1 MLAIRIKP
9 RKYSRRAGSSFA
21 PPRRRQIDGRAK
33 RGIASLGRLTNAPDG
48 AIRYGSAR
56 SGGLQSLIRRHGVL
70 SRQSLTFRMTAFIVI
85 VCMLLIGT
93 DIGRS
98 VAARRVQIDEMT
110 TATSNLA
117 RAMAQH
123 ANDTFKEADTTLIGM
138 VERVEED
145 GTSPQALARLHRSL
159 VSRVEQ
165 LPQLNGL
172 FIYDKTGAWL
182 VNSQPKLDSRFNNSD
197 REYFDYHRTRTDQN
211 SHIGPPFRS
220 RSTGKWVV
228 PISRRI
234 DAPDGSFA
242 GVALAT
248 IDIDFFSRFYDSL
261 DLGQSGAAALVLNS
275 GVMVVRRPFEDRFVG
290 KNVIDTTL
298 FRSHLEQGR
307 SGVFTTRSSQDH
319 IKRLNSLRELQDYPL
334 FVAAALSEDEILGP
348 WWRDTLWHASVTTFL
363 ALVLAMFGARLVRQV
378 TARTRIEQE
387 LARSLATTQTVL
399 DTAISPIITVDERG
413 AVRSFNSA
421 GEKVFGYKADEVIGQ
436 NIRML
441 VPPPHLDAYNEYI
454 MQFKG
459 ENGVAT
465 ADCELAGQRK
475 DGTSFPAH
483 VSTGAMRLDGV
494 LHFVSV
500 ITDISRQRKE
510 RTELAQARDQLL
522 LAADIAELGIWSW
535 DIATGKVHWNARMF
549 DLYQYPPE
557 LLDNGL
563 HFEHWRLRVHPEDH
577 DAIMSDLRA
586 VAAGETETLPPFRIV
601 LPDGTTRRIQA
612 GLRTQRNASGAA
624 VVMTGV
630 NYDITDQYELEF
642 HLRNAKEQ
650 ADAASAAKSSFL
662 ANMSHEIRTP
672 MNAVLGMLHLV
683 QLTTLNARQQDYVSK
698 AETAAKSLLNLLNDI
713 LDYSKIE
720 AGKLEIDSHPFEPE
734 KLMQEL
740 GIVLSGNQGTKDVE
754 VLFDLDASL
763 PAVLI
768 GDSFRLQQVLINLAG
783 NALKF
788 TSKGQIV
795 VSVHRC
801 EDANELAGD
810 AVRVRVAVSDSGIG
824 ISEEQLGRI
833 FEGFTQAEASTSR
846 RYGGSG
852 LGLVIS
858 KRLLAMMGSQLQVE
872 SRVGEGSRFWFD
884 ITLGVDTSGAL
895 MLDDVAIPEHGARIL
910 IADDNAIAG
919 EIMARTV
926 RSLGWQADVVTSG
939 AEAVKRIGDAALSD
953 APYAIALLDWRM
965 PGLDGL
971 NAARQIDAMKG
982 RATPPL
988 VLLVTAFGREV
999 LRESQDGGAAP
1010 FAAFLTKPVT
1020 PKQLAAAI
1028 RAALPRASKAM
1039 PTTMQPPANKA
1050 RLAGLALLVVEDN
1063 ELNRQ
1068 VAEGLLLAEG
1078 ASVTLADGGREGV
1091 DRIVTANAHFD
1102 AVLMDVQMPDLD
1114 GLEATR
1120 LIRADGRFAALP
1132 IIAMTANASGTD
1144 RDACL
1149 QAGMNDHVGKPIDVE
1164 RLVAVLRAHVD
1175 TQDVDAGTIIEP
1187 RDSIVARFGGNVD
1200 LIRNAIDR
1208 FSPQTDR
1215 QLARLDSALVA
1226 HDMQT
1231 AASMLHAIKGSAGTV
1246 GAAALAKLASTLE
1259 TDTHML
1265 ETTRAKLPRM
1275 RELLA
1280 SSVTR
1285 LVDEFGRP
1293 PSSVNSETS
1302 KSPLDDEDWR
1312 ARLAAIIE
1320 LLDAS
1325 NLQAIALSENLS
1337 PHAPGAYRED
1347 FEQFLARVRALDFA
1361 RASEI
1366 ARDMLEQV

>member
-1 MLAIRIKP
+1 LH
-9 RKYSRRAGSSFA
+9 SR
-21 PPRRRQIDGRAK
+21 
-33 RGIASLGRLTNAPDG
+33 
-48 AIRYGSAR
+48 
-56 SGGLQSLIRRHGVL
+56 H
-70 SRQSLTFRMTAFIVI
+70 SLTFRMTVFIGV
-85 VCMLLIGT
+85 VCVLLIGT
-93 DIGRS
+93 DLWRS
-98 VAARRVQIDEMT
+98 VAARRAQIDEMT

-123 ANDTFKEADTTLIGM
+123 ANDAFKEADTTLIGM

-145 GTSPQALARLHRSL
+145 GTSPADLARLHRSL
-159 VSRVEQ
+159 VSRVQQ

-172 FIYDKTGAWL
+172 FIFDKDGAWI
-182 VNSQPKLDSRFNNSD
+182 VNSQAKLDSRFNNSD
-197 REYFDYHRTRTDQN
+197 REYFEYHRTHTDQG
-211 SHIGPPFRS
+211 SHIGPPVKS
-220 RSTGKWVV
+220 RSTGKWIV
-228 PISRRI
+228 PVSRRI

-261 DLGQSGAAALVLNS
+261 DLGQSGAAVLVLNS
-275 GVMVVRRPFEDRFVG
+275 GTMIVRRPFEDRFVG
-290 KNVIDTTL
+290 KNVSDTAL
-298 FRSHLEQGR
+298 YRSHLDGR
-307 SGVFTTRSSQDH
+307 SGVFTTKSSQDH
-319 IKRLNSLRELQDYPL
+319 VTRLNSLRELQDYPL

-348 WWRDTLWHASVTTFL
+348 WWRDTLWHASVTTVL
-363 ALVLAMFGARLVRQV
+363 ALVIAMFGARLVRQV
-378 TARTRIEQE
+378 TARTHIEQA

-421 GEKVFGYKADEVIGQ
+421 GEKVFGYKASEVIGQ

-441 VPPPHLDAYNEYI
+441 VPPPHLDLYNEYI

-459 ENGVAT
+459 ESGVAT

-483 VSTGAMRLDGV
+483 VSTGAMRLDGA

-510 RTELAQARDQLL
+510 RSELAHARDQLL

-535 DIATGKVHWNARMF
+535 DLVTDKLHWNARMF
-549 DLYQYPPE
+549 EIYHYPPE
-557 LLDNGL
+557 MLDNGL
-563 HFEHWRLRVHPEDH
+563 HFEHWRLRIHPEDH
-577 DAIMSDLRA
+577 DAIMANLRA
-586 VAAGETETLPPFRIV
+586 AAAGEIETLQPFRIV
-601 LPDGTTRRIQA
+601 LPDGTTRRIQS
-612 GLRTQRNASGAA
+612 GLRTQRNANGTP

-630 NYDITDQYELEF
+630 NYDVTDQYELEF

-683 QLTTLNARQQDYVSK
+683 QLTALNARQQDYVSK
-698 AETAAKSLLNLLNDI
+698 AETAARSLLNLLNDI

-720 AGKLEIDSHPFEPE
+720 AGKLQLDSHPFEPE
-734 KLMQEL
+734 KLMEEL
-740 GIVLSGNQGTKDVE
+740 GIVLSGNQGAKDVE
-754 VLFDLDASL
+754 VLFDLDPSV
-763 PAVLI
+763 PTVLV

-788 TSKGQIV
+788 TSAGQIV
-795 VSVHRC
+795 VSVHRLDDSP
-801 EDANELAGD
+801 DASGD
-810 AVRVRVAVSDSGIG
+810 GVRLRITVSDSGIG
-824 ISEEQLGRI
+824 ISEAQLERI

-858 KRLLAMMGSQLQVE
+858 KRLVAMMGGQLEVE

-884 ITLGVDTSGAL
+884 ITLGVETASAL
-895 MLDDVAIPEHGARIL
+895 THDESANLEHGARIL

-926 RSLGWQADVVTSG
+926 RSLGWRADIVTSG
-939 AEAVKRIGDAALSD
+939 REAVERIGEAALND
-953 APYAIALLDWRM
+953 APYDIALLDWRM
-965 PGLDGL
+965 PELDGL
-971 NAARQIDAMKG
+971 NAARQIHAMKG
-982 RATPPL
+982 RAAPPL

-999 LRESQDGGAAP
+999 LKESQEGGDAP
-1010 FAAFLTKPVT
+1010 FAGFLTKPVT

-1028 RAALPRASKAM
+1028 RAALPRDTETTRPVTPLPTMKAR
-1039 PTTMQPPANKA
+1039 

-1063 ELNRQ
+1063 ALNRQ
-1068 VAEGLLLAEG
+1068 VAEGVLLAEG
-1078 ASVTLADGGREGV
+1078 ASVTLAQSGREGV
-1091 DRIVTANAHFD
+1091 DRVIAANACFD

-1132 IIAMTANASGTD
+1132 VIAMTANASGAD
-1144 RDACL
+1144 RDACIA
-1149 QAGMNDHVGKPIDVE
+1149 AGMNEHVGKPIDVE
-1164 RLVAVLRAHVD
+1164 RLVAVLRAH
-1175 TQDVDAGTIIEP
+1175 TERTLQAPDAHHANADIESIIEP

-1200 LIRNAIDR
+1200 LIRKAIDGLDA
-1208 FSPQTDR
+1208 QTGK
-1215 QLARLDSALVA
+1215 QLAMLASALAA
-1226 HDMQT
+1226 HDVRG
-1231 AASMLHAIKGSAGTV
+1231 AAAMLHAIKGSAATI
-1246 GAAALAKLASTLE
+1246 GAAALARLASTLE
-1259 TDTHML
+1259 KDAHLL
-1265 ETTRAKLPRM
+1265 EAARVALPRM
-1275 RELLA
+1275 QQLLA
-1280 SSVTR
+1280 SSVAQ

-1293 PSSVNSETS
+1293 RSPARNTS
-1302 KSPLDDEDWR
+1302 NVSPLQDYDWR
-1312 ARLAAIIE
+1312 ARLTAIVE

-1337 PHAPGAYRED
+1337 PYAPSAYREH
-1347 FEQFLARVRALDFA
+1347 FEQFLACVRALEFA

>member
-1 MLAIRIKP
+1 MH
-9 RKYSRRAGSSFA
+9 SR
-21 PPRRRQIDGRAK
+21 
-33 RGIASLGRLTNAPDG
+33 
-48 AIRYGSAR
+48 
-56 SGGLQSLIRRHGVL
+56 H
-70 SRQSLTFRMTAFIVI
+70 SLTFRMTLFIVV
-85 VCMLLIGT
+85 VCVLLVGT
-93 DIGRS
+93 DLWRS
-98 VAARRVQIDEMT
+98 VAARRVQLDEMT

-145 GTSPQALARLHRSL
+145 GTSPEALARLHRSL

-172 FIYDKTGAWL
+172 FIYDKNGAWI
-182 VNSQPKLDSRFNNSD
+182 VNSQAKLESRFNNSD
-197 REYFDYHRTRTDQN
+197 REYFEYHRTHTDQT
-211 SHIGPPFRS
+211 SHIGPPVRS
-220 RSTGKWVV
+220 RSTGKWIV
-228 PISRRI
+228 PVSRRI

-261 DLGQSGAAALVLNS
+261 DLGQSGAAVLVLNS
-275 GVMVVRRPFEDRFVG
+275 GVMVVRRPFEERFVG
-290 KNVIDTTL
+290 KNVNDTAL
-298 FRSHLEQGR
+298 YRSHIEQGR

-319 IKRLNSLRELQDYPL
+319 ITRLNSLRELQDYPL
-334 FVAAALSEDEILGP
+334 FVAAALAEDEILAP
-348 WWRDTLWHASVTTFL
+348 WWRDTLWHASVTTVL
-363 ALVLAMFGARLVRQV
+363 ALVIAMFGARLVRQV
-378 TARTRIEQE
+378 TARTRIEQA
-387 LARSLATTQTVL
+387 LARSLQTTQTVL

-413 AVRSFNSA
+413 AIRSFNLA
-421 GEKVFGYKADEVIGQ
+421 GEKVFGYKASEVIGQ

-459 ENGVAT
+459 DHGVAT

-483 VSTGAMRLDGV
+483 VSTGAMRLDGA

-510 RTELAQARDQLL
+510 RSELAHARDQLL

-535 DIATGKVHWNARMF
+535 DIATGKLHWNARMF
-549 DLYQYPPE
+549 ELYQYPPAM
-557 LLDNGL
+557 LDNGL
-563 HFEHWRLRVHPEDH
+563 HFEHWRLRLHPEDH
-577 DAIMSDLRA
+577 DTIMANLHAA
-586 VAAGETETLPPFRIV
+586 VAGRIDSLAPFRIV
-601 LPDGTTRRIQA
+601 LPDGTTRRIQS
-612 GLRTQRNASGAA
+612 GLRIQRNANGTP

-630 NYDITDQYELEF
+630 NYDVTDQYELEF

-683 QLTTLNARQQDYVSK
+683 QLTALNARQQDYVTK

-720 AGKLEIDSHPFEPE
+720 AGKLQLDSHPFEPE
-734 KLMQEL
+734 KLMEEL

-754 VLFDLDASL
+754 VLFDLDPTL
-763 PAVLI
+763 PAMLV

-788 TSKGQIV
+788 TSAGQIV
-795 VSVHRC
+795 VSVHRRD
-801 EDANELAGD
+801 DAHDDATGD
-810 AVRVRVAVSDSGIG
+810 AVRVRIAVSDSGIG
-824 ISEEQLGRI
+824 ISEEQLERI

-858 KRLLAMMGSQLQVE
+858 KRLVAMMGGQLEVE

-884 ITLGVDTSGAL
+884 ITLGVQTTGL
-895 MLDDVAIPEHGARIL
+895 LVRDDSAILERGARIL

-919 EIMARTV
+919 EIMSRTV
-926 RSLGWQADVVTSG
+926 RSLGWHADVVTSG
-939 AEAVKRIGDAALSD
+939 TEAVQRILDAALND
-953 APYAIALLDWRM
+953 APYDIALLDWRM

-971 NAARQIDAMKG
+971 NTAKRISTMTG

-999 LRESQDGGAAP
+999 LRESQEGGAAP
-1010 FAAFLTKPVT
+1010 FAGFLTKPVI

-1028 RAALPRASKAM
+1028 RAALPRGIETM
-1039 PTTMQPPANKA
+1039 PPDAPPATNTMR
-1050 RLAGLALLVVEDN
+1050 RLAGLSLLVVEDN
-1063 ELNRQ
+1063 ALNRQ

-1078 ASVTLADGGREGV
+1078 ASVTLAQSGREGV
-1091 DRIVTANAHFD
+1091 DRVVAANMHFD

-1132 IIAMTANASGTD
+1132 IIAMTANASGAD
-1144 RDACL
+1144 RDACI
-1149 QAGMNDHVGKPIDVE
+1149 QAGMNEHVGKPIDVE
-1164 RLVAVLRAHVD
+1164 RLVAVLRTHAGH
-1175 TQDVDAGTIIEP
+1175 TPITSDAQHAVADEHESIIEP
-1187 RDSIVARFGGNVD
+1187 RDSIVARFGGNVE
-1200 LIRNAIDR
+1200 LIRKSIDG
-1208 FSPQTDR
+1208 FGAQTAQ
-1215 QLARLDSALVA
+1215 QLALLASVLAA
-1226 HDMQT
+1226 HDTQD
-1231 AASMLHAIKGSAGTV
+1231 AASILHTIKGSAGTI
-1246 GAAALAKLASTLE
+1246 GAASLATLASTLE
-1259 TDTHML
+1259 TDAQL
-1265 ETTRAKLPRM
+1265 LDSARAELPRM
-1275 RELLA
+1275 QRLLA
-1280 SSVTR
+1280 LSVAQ
-1285 LVDEFGRP
+1285 LVDAFGLP
-1293 PSSVNSETS
+1293 QSPAEHATNASSLE
-1302 KSPLDDEDWR
+1302 DDEWR
-1312 ARLAAIIE
+1312 ARLAAIVE

-1325 NLQAIALSENLS
+1325 NLQAIGLSENLS
-1337 PHAPGAYRED
+1337 AHAPNVHRED

>member
-1 MLAIRIKP
+1 
-9 RKYSRRAGSSFA
+9 
-21 PPRRRQIDGRAK
+21 
-33 RGIASLGRLTNAPDG
+33 
-48 AIRYGSAR
+48 
-56 SGGLQSLIRRHGVL
+56 VL
-70 SRQSLTFRMTAFIVI
+70 SRHSLTFRMTVFIVI

-98 VAARRVQIDEMT
+98 AAARRVQLEEMT

-159 VSRVEQ
+159 VARVQQ

-182 VNSQPKLDSRFNNSD
+182 VNSQPQLDSRFNNSD
-197 REYFDYHRTRTDQN
+197 REYFEYHRTHTDQG
-211 SHIGPPFRS
+211 SHIGPPVRS
-220 RSTGKWVV
+220 RSTGKWIV

-234 DAPDGSFA
+234 DAPDSSFA

-290 KNVIDTTL
+290 KNVTDTAL
-298 FRSHLEQGR
+298 YRAHLELGR

-319 IKRLNSLRELQDYPL
+319 ITRLNSLRELQDYPL
-334 FVAAALSEDEILGP
+334 FVAAALSEDEILAP
-348 WWRDTLWHASVTTFL
+348 WWRDTLWHASVTTVL

-483 VSTGAMRLDGV
+483 VSTGAMRLDGA

-510 RTELAQARDQLL
+510 RTELAHARDQLL

-535 DIATGKVHWNARMF
+535 NLATGKLHWNARMF
-549 DLYQYPPE
+549 ELYQYPPE

-563 HFEHWRLRVHPEDH
+563 HFEHWRLRIHADDH
-577 DAIMSDLRA
+577 DAIMAGLRA
-586 VAAGETETLPPFRIV
+586 AAAGETETLPPFRIV
-601 LPDGTTRRIQA
+601 LPDGTTRRIQS
-612 GLRTQRNASGAA
+612 GLRTQRNASGTP

-630 NYDITDQYELEF
+630 NYDVTDQYELEF

-683 QLTTLNARQQDYVSK
+683 QLTALNARQQEYVSK

-720 AGKLEIDSHPFEPE
+720 AGKLQLDSHPFEPE

-740 GIVLSGNQGTKDVE
+740 GIVLAGNQGAKDVE
-754 VLFDLDASL
+754 VLFDLDPSL
-763 PAVLI
+763 PTVLV

-788 TSKGQIV
+788 TSTGQIV

-801 EDANELAGD
+801 EDPNETAGD
-810 AVRVRVAVSDSGIG
+810 AVRVRIAVSDSGIG
-824 ISEEQLGRI
+824 ISEEQLERI

-858 KRLLAMMGSQLQVE
+858 KRLVAMMGSQLEVE

-884 ITLGVDTSGAL
+884 ITLGVDTSGAATH
-895 MLDDVAIPEHGARIL
+895 DIVAIPEHGARIL
-910 IADDNAIAG
+910 IADDNAVAG
-919 EIMARTV
+919 EIMSRTV
-926 RSLGWQADVVTSG
+926 RALGWQADIVTSG
-939 AEAVKRIGDAALSD
+939 SEAVERVGNAALGD
-953 APYAIALLDWRM
+953 APYDIALLDWRM

-971 NAARQIDAMKG
+971 NTARQISTMKG

-999 LRESQDGGAAP
+999 LKESQDGGAAP
-1010 FAAFLTKPVT
+1010 FAGFLTKPVT
-1020 PKQLAAAI
+1020 PRQLAAAI
-1028 RAALPRASKAM
+1028 RAALPRNNEAI
-1039 PTTMQPPANKA
+1039 PRDTRPPAKKTR
-1050 RLAGLALLVVEDN
+1050 RLAGLSLLVVEDN
-1063 ELNRQ
+1063 ALNRQ

-1078 ASVTLADGGREGV
+1078 ASVTLTDGGREGV
-1091 DRIVTANAHFD
+1091 DRIVTANGRFD

-1120 LIRADGRFAALP
+1120 LIRVDGRFATLP
-1132 IIAMTANASGTD
+1132 IIAMTANASGAD

-1164 RLVAVLRAHVD
+1164 RLVAVLRAHTGRAHMEAD
-1175 TQDVDAGTIIEP
+1175 THEASAESIIEP
-1187 RDSIVARFGGNVD
+1187 RDSIIARFGGNID
-1200 LIRNAIDR
+1200 LIRNALGR
-1208 FSPQTDR
+1208 FSAQTDK
-1215 QLARLDSALVA
+1215 QLAQLAKALAA
-1226 HDMQT
+1226 HDAQS
-1231 AASMLHAIKGSAGTV
+1231 AASMLHAIKGSAGTI
-1246 GAAALAKLASTLE
+1246 GAAALAKLAGTLE
-1259 TDTHML
+1259 TDAHL
-1265 ETTRAKLPRM
+1265 LDAARVKLPHM
-1275 RELLA
+1275 QALLA
-1280 SSVTR
+1280 SSVTQ
-1285 LVDEFGRP
+1285 LVDEFGQ
-1293 PSSVNSETS
+1293 PSSSVKPETNT
-1302 KSPLDDEDWR
+1302 SPIDDENWR
-1312 ARLAAIIE
+1312 ARLTTIIE

-1325 NLQAIALSENLS
+1325 NLQAIALSEKLS
-1337 PHAPGAYRED
+1337 PHAPGVYRAD

>member
-1 MLAIRIKP
+1 M
-9 RKYSRRAGSSFA
+9 
-21 PPRRRQIDGRAK
+21 
-33 RGIASLGRLTNAPDG
+33 
-48 AIRYGSAR
+48 
-56 SGGLQSLIRRHGVL
+56 LIRH
-70 SRQSLTFRMTAFIVI
+70 SLTSRMTVFIVV
-85 VCMLLIGT
+85 VCVLLIGT
-93 DIGRS
+93 DVWRS
-98 VAARRVQIDEMT
+98 IAARRVQMDEMT

-145 GTSPQALARLHRSL
+145 GTSPAALARIHRSL
-159 VSRVEQ
+159 VSRVQQ

-172 FIYDKTGAWL
+172 FIYDKDGAWL
-182 VNSQPKLDSRFNNSD
+182 VNSQPRLDSRFNNSD
-197 REYFDYHRTRTDQN
+197 REYFEYHRTHTDQN
-211 SHIGPPFRS
+211 SHIGPPVKS

-228 PISRRI
+228 PVSRRI

-261 DLGQSGAAALVLNS
+261 DLGQSGAAVLVLNS

-298 FRSHLEQGR
+298 YRAHLEHDG

-319 IKRLNSLRELQDYPL
+319 VTRLNSLRELQDYPL
-334 FVAAALSEDEILGP
+334 FVAAALSRDEILAP
-348 WWRDTLWHASVTTFL
+348 WWRDTVWHACVSIVL
-363 ALVLAMFGARLVRQV
+363 AVVLAMFGSTLVRQV
-378 TARTRIEQE
+378 NARIRIRQE
-387 LARSLATTQTVL
+387 LVRSLATTQTVL

-413 AVRSFNSA
+413 AIRSFNSA
-421 GEKVFGYKADEVIGQ
+421 GERVFGYKAREVIGQ

-441 VPPPHLDAYNEYI
+441 VPPHHLDAYNEYI

-459 ENGVAT
+459 PTGVAT

-510 RTELAQARDQLL
+510 RSELADARDQLL

-535 DIATGKVHWNARMF
+535 DIATGKLHWNARMF
-549 DLYQYPPE
+549 DIYQYPPE

-577 DAIMSDLRA
+577 DSIMADVRA
-586 VAAGETETLPPFRIV
+586 AAAGETETLPPFRIV
-601 LPDGTTRRIQA
+601 LPDGTTRRIQS
-612 GLRTQRNASGAA
+612 GLRTQRNANGVP

-630 NYDITDQYELEF
+630 NYDVTDQYQLEF

-683 QLTTLNARQQDYVSK
+683 QLTTLDNRQQDYVSK
-698 AETAAKSLLNLLNDI
+698 AETAARSLLNLLNDI

-720 AGKLEIDSHPFEPE
+720 AGKLELDSHPFEPE
-734 KLMQEL
+734 KLMEEL
-740 GIVLSGNQGTKDVE
+740 GIVLSGNQGAKDVE
-754 VLFDLDASL
+754 VLFDLDPTL
-763 PAVLI
+763 PAVLV
-768 GDSFRLQQVLINLAG
+768 GDGFRLQQVLINLAG

-788 TSKGQIV
+788 TAAGQIV
-795 VSVHRC
+795 VSVHRL
-801 EDANELAGD
+801 ESVRDETGTSM
-810 AVRVRVAVSDSGIG
+810 RVRIAVSDSGIG
-824 ISEEQLGRI
+824 ISEEQLERI

-858 KRLLAMMGSQLQVE
+858 KRLVAMMGGQLEVE
-872 SRVGEGSRFWFD
+872 SLVGEGSRFWFD
-884 ITLGVDTSGAL
+884 ITLGIEAAGARVH
-895 MLDDVAIPEHGARIL
+895 DEHATLHQDARIL
-910 IADDNAIAG
+910 IADDNPIAG
-919 EIMARTV
+919 EILSRTV
-926 RSLGWQADVVTSG
+926 RSLGWQADLVTSG
-939 AEAVKRIGDAALSD
+939 IDAVERINEAARRG
-953 APYAIALLDWRM
+953 APYDIALLDWRM

-971 NAARQIDAMKG
+971 NTAKQIRAMNVKI
-982 RATPPL
+982 APPL

-999 LRESQDGGAAP
+999 LREAQDDGAAP
-1010 FAAFLTKPVT
+1010 FAGFLTKPVT
-1020 PKQLAAAI
+1020 PKQLVAAI
-1028 RAALPRASKAM
+1028 RAALPGDIEATPLQSS
-1039 PTTMQPPANKA
+1039 PPAAKA
-1050 RLAGLALLVVEDN
+1050 QRLIGLALLVVEDN
-1063 ELNRQ
+1063 ALNRQ

-1078 ASVTLADGGREGV
+1078 ADVTLAESGREGV
-1091 DRIVTANAHFD
+1091 DKILADDARFD

-1132 IIAMTANASGTD
+1132 IIAMTANASGAD
-1144 RDACL
+1144 REACL

-1164 RLVAVLRAHVD
+1164 RLVAVLRAQAGRTSMESHV
-1175 TQDVDAGTIIEP
+1175 QDAHAESIIEP
-1187 RDSIVARFGGNVD
+1187 RDSIVARFGGNID
-1200 LIRNAIDR
+1200 LIRKAADG
-1208 FSPQTDR
+1208 FGAQADM
-1215 QLARLDSALVA
+1215 QLTRLATALVA
-1226 HDMQT
+1226 GDAQG
-1231 AASMLHAIKGSAGTV
+1231 AASMLHAIKGSAGTI
-1246 GAAALAKLASTLE
+1246 GAAALAKLAATLE
-1259 TDTHML
+1259 NDTHMMD
-1265 ETTRAKLPRM
+1265 TARTNLPQM
-1275 RELLA
+1275 RRLLA
-1280 SSVTR
+1280 SSVTQ
-1285 LVDEFGRP
+1285 LVDAFGRP
-1293 PSSVNSETS
+1293 QASTESDQSAP
-1302 KSPLDDEDWR
+1302 PLGDEDWR
-1312 ARLAAIIE
+1312 AHLTAIIE

-1325 NLQAIALSENLS
+1325 NLQAIALSEKLS
-1337 PHAPGAYRED
+1337 PHAPNGYRED
-1347 FEQFLARVRALDFA
+1347 FADFLARVRALDFA
-1361 RASEI
+1361 HASRM
-1366 ARDMLEQV
+1366 AREMLEQA

>member
-1 MLAIRIKP
+1 MI
-9 RKYSRRAGSSFA
+9 SR
-21 PPRRRQIDGRAK
+21 
-33 RGIASLGRLTNAPDG
+33 
-48 AIRYGSAR
+48 
-56 SGGLQSLIRRHGVL
+56 H
-70 SRQSLTFRMTAFIVI
+70 SLTFRMTVFIVI

-145 GTSPQALARLHRSL
+145 GTSPPALARLHRSL
-159 VSRVEQ
+159 VARVDQ

-182 VNSQPKLDSRFNNSD
+182 VNSQPTLDSRFNNSD
-197 REYFDYHRTRTDQN
+197 REYFEYHRTHADQG
-211 SHIGPPFRS
+211 SHIGPPVRS
-220 RSTGKWVV
+220 RSTGKWIV

-242 GVALAT
+242 GAALAT

-261 DLGQSGAAALVLNS
+261 DLGQSGAAVLVLNS
-275 GVMVVRRPFEDRFVG
+275 GVMVMRRPFEDRFVG
-290 KNVIDTTL
+290 KNVIDTAL
-298 FRSHLEQGR
+298 YRSHLEQGG

-319 IKRLNSLRELQDYPL
+319 ITRLNSLRELQDYPL
-334 FVAAALSEDEILGP
+334 FVAAALSEDEILAP
-348 WWRDTLWHASVTTFL
+348 WWRDTLWHASVTTVL

-378 TARTRIEQE
+378 TARTRMEQA

-421 GEKVFGYKADEVIGQ
+421 GEKVFGYRADEVIGQ

-459 ENGVAT
+459 ENGVPT

-483 VSTGAMRLDGV
+483 VSTGAMRLDGA

-510 RTELAQARDQLL
+510 RTELAHARDQLL

-535 DIATGKVHWNARMF
+535 DIATGKLHWNARMF
-549 DLYQYPPE
+549 ELYQYPPE
-557 LLDNGL
+557 MLDNGL
-563 HFEHWRLRVHPEDH
+563 HFEHWRLRIHPDDH
-577 DAIMSDLRA
+577 DAIMADLRA
-586 VAAGETETLPPFRIV
+586 AAAGETETLPPFRIV
-601 LPDGTTRRIQA
+601 LPDGTTRRIQS
-612 GLRTQRNASGAA
+612 GLRTQRNANGVPA
-624 VVMTGV
+624 VMTGV
-630 NYDITDQYELEF
+630 NYDVTDQYELEF

-683 QLTTLNARQQDYVSK
+683 QLTSLNARQHDYVSK

-720 AGKLEIDSHPFEPE
+720 AGKLQIDSHPFEPE

-740 GIVLSGNQGTKDVE
+740 GIVLAGNQGTKDVE
-754 VLFDLDASL
+754 VLFDLDPTL
-763 PAVLI
+763 PTLLV

-795 VSVHRC
+795 VSVNRC
-801 EDANELAGD
+801 EDSAGMTD
-810 AVRVRVAVSDSGIG
+810 DGLRVRIAVSDSGIG
-824 ISEEQLGRI
+824 ISEQQLGRI

-858 KRLLAMMGSQLQVE
+858 KRLLAMMGSQLEVE
-872 SRVGEGSRFWFD
+872 SRVGAGSRFWFD
-884 ITLGVDTSGAL
+884 ITLGVDTSGAPEH
-895 MLDDVAIPEHGARIL
+895 DDIAMPVHGARIL

-919 EIMARTV
+919 EIMSRTV
-926 RSLGWQADVVTSG
+926 RSLGWQADIVTSG
-939 AEAVKRIGDAALSD
+939 SEAVARIGEAALSD
-953 APYAIALLDWRM
+953 APYDIALLDWRM

-971 NAARQIDAMKG
+971 AAAKQIGAMKG
-982 RATPPL
+982 RATPL

-1010 FAAFLTKPVT
+1010 FAGFLTKPVT

-1028 RAALPRASKAM
+1028 RAALHRGSEAM
-1039 PTTMQPPANKA
+1039 PATTQMPAKKTR

-1063 ELNRQ
+1063 ALNRQ

-1078 ASVTLADGGREGV
+1078 ASVTLAHGGRAGV
-1091 DRIVTANAHFD
+1091 DRIVATDAHFD

-1132 IIAMTANASGTD
+1132 IIAMTANASGAD

-1164 RLVAVLRAHVD
+1164 RLVAALSVY
-1175 TQDVDAGTIIEP
+1175 AGKAIIEP
-1187 RDSIVARFGGNVD
+1187 RDSIIARFGGNID
-1200 LIRNAIDR
+1200 LIRNAVGR
-1208 FSPQTDR
+1208 FGAQTEK
-1215 QLARLDSALVA
+1215 QLARLDSALAA
-1226 HDMQT
+1226 HDAHG
-1231 AASMLHAIKGSAGTV
+1231 AASMLHTIKGSAGTI
-1246 GAAALAKLASTLE
+1246 GAAALAELASTLE
-1259 TDTHML
+1259 TDAHFL
-1265 ETTRAKLPRM
+1265 EGARAQLPRM
-1275 RELLA
+1275 HELLA
-1280 SSVTR
+1280 SSVAQ
-1285 LVDEFGRP
+1285 LVVEFGP
-1293 PSSVNSETS
+1293 ASSSVNPETGTL
-1302 KSPLDDEDWR
+1302 PLDDDDWR
-1312 ARLAAIIE
+1312 ARLAAIVE

-1325 NLQAIALSENLS
+1325 NLQAIALSEKLS
-1337 PHAPGAYRED
+1337 PHAPGAYREE

-1366 ARDMLEQV
+1366 AREMLEQV

>member
-1 MLAIRIKP
+1 MH
-9 RKYSRRAGSSFA
+9 SR
-21 PPRRRQIDGRAK
+21 
-33 RGIASLGRLTNAPDG
+33 
-48 AIRYGSAR
+48 
-56 SGGLQSLIRRHGVL
+56 H
-70 SRQSLTFRMTAFIVI
+70 SLTFRMTLFIVV
-85 VCMLLIGT
+85 VCALLVGT
-93 DIGRS
+93 DLWRS

-123 ANDTFKEADTTLIGM
+123 ANDAFKEADTTLIGM

-172 FIYDKTGAWL
+172 FIFDKTGTWL
-182 VNSQPKLDSRFNNSD
+182 VNSQPSLNPHFNNSD
-197 REYFDYHRTRTDQN
+197 REYFEYHRTHTDQG
-211 SHIGPPFRS
+211 SHIGPPVRS
-220 RSTGKWVV
+220 RSTGKWIV
-228 PISRRI
+228 PVSRRI

-248 IDIDFFSRFYDSL
+248 VDVDFFSRFYDSL
-261 DLGQSGAAALVLNS
+261 DLGQSGAAVLVLNS
-275 GVMVVRRPFEDRFVG
+275 GVMVVRRPFEERFVG
-290 KNVIDTTL
+290 KNVSETAL
-298 FRSHLEQGR
+298 YRSHLEQGR

-319 IKRLNSLRELQDYPL
+319 VTRLNSLRELQDYPL
-334 FVAAALSEDEILGP
+334 FVAAALAEDEILAP
-348 WWRDTLWHASVTTFL
+348 WWRDTLWHASVTTVL
-363 ALVLAMFGARLVRQV
+363 ALVIAMFGARLVRQV
-378 TARTRIEQE
+378 TARTRIEQA

-421 GEKVFGYKADEVIGQ
+421 GEKVFGYKASEVIGQ

-459 ENGVAT
+459 DSGVAT

-483 VSTGAMRLDGV
+483 VSTGAMRLDGA

-510 RTELAQARDQLL
+510 RSELAHARDQLL

-535 DIATGKVHWNARMF
+535 DLATDKLHWNARMF
-549 DLYQYPPE
+549 EIYQYPPE
-557 LLDNGL
+557 MLDNGL
-563 HFEHWRLRVHPEDH
+563 HFEHWRLRIHPDDH
-577 DAIMSDLRA
+577 EAIMADLRA
-586 VAAGETETLPPFRIV
+586 AAAGDAETLRPFRIV
-601 LPDGTTRRIQA
+601 LPDGTTRHIQS
-612 GLRTQRNASGAA
+612 GLRTQRNASGIPI
-624 VVMTGV
+624 VMTGV
-630 NYDITDQYELEF
+630 NYDVTDQYELEY

-683 QLTTLNARQQDYVSK
+683 QLTALNARQQDYLSK

-720 AGKLEIDSHPFEPE
+720 AGKLQLDSHPFEPE
-734 KLMQEL
+734 KLMEEL
-740 GIVLSGNQGTKDVE
+740 GIVLSGNQGDKDVE
-754 VLFDLDASL
+754 VLFDLDPSL

-788 TSKGQIV
+788 TSAGQIV
-795 VSVHRC
+795 VSVHRLGAAA
-801 EDANELAGD
+801 DD
-810 AVRVRVAVSDSGIG
+810 TVRVRIAVSDSGIG
-824 ISEEQLGRI
+824 ISETQLERI

-858 KRLLAMMGSQLQVE
+858 KRLVAMMGGQLDVQ
-872 SRVGEGSRFWFD
+872 SHVGVGSRFWFD
-884 ITLGVDTSGAL
+884 ITLGVHTAGAPR
-895 MLDDVAIPEHGARIL
+895 LDDSATLQRGTRIL
-910 IADDNAIAG
+910 IADDNAIAC
-919 EIMARTV
+919 EIMSRTV
-926 RSLGWQADVVTSG
+926 RALGWHADIVKSG
-939 AEAVKRIGDAALSD
+939 TEAVQRIGDAARSD
-953 APYAIALLDWRM
+953 APYDIALLDWRM

-971 NAARQIDAMKG
+971 NAARQISALTG
-982 RATPPL
+982 SRATPPL

-999 LRESQDGGAAP
+999 LKESQDGGAAP
-1010 FAAFLTKPVT
+1010 FAGFLTKPVT

-1028 RAALPRASKAM
+1028 RAALPRTIETMPSSAQPQTKKAR
-1039 PTTMQPPANKA
+1039 
-1050 RLAGLALLVVEDN
+1050 RLAGLTLLVVEDN
-1063 ELNRQ
+1063 ALNRQ

-1078 ASVTLADGGREGV
+1078 ASVLLAQSGREGV
-1091 DRIVTANAHFD
+1091 DSVVAASSRFD

-1120 LIRADGRFAALP
+1120 LIRADNRFAALP
-1132 IIAMTANASGTD
+1132 IIAMTANASGAD

-1149 QAGMNDHVGKPIDVE
+1149 QAGMNEHVGKPIDVE
-1164 RLVAVLRAHVD
+1164 RLVAVLLAQTGRTPATHD
-1175 TQDVDAGTIIEP
+1175 TQHADVHIGSIIEP
-1187 RDSIVARFGGNVD
+1187 RESIVARFGGNVD
-1200 LIRNAIDR
+1200 LIRNAIDG
-1208 FSPQTDR
+1208 FHAQTDM
-1215 QLARLDSALVA
+1215 QLARLAAALAA
-1226 HDMQT
+1226 HD
-1231 AASMLHAIKGSAGTV
+1231 AKGVASMLHSLKGSAGTI
-1246 GAAALAKLASTLE
+1246 GAAALAKLANTLE
-1259 TDTHML
+1259 HDANVIDATH
-1265 ETTRAKLPRM
+1265 AKLSTM
-1275 RELLA
+1275 RRLLA
-1280 SSVTR
+1280 SSVAQ

-1293 PSSVNSETS
+1293 RSNAQHPNA
-1302 KSPLDDEDWR
+1302 SPLEEEEWR
-1312 ARLAAIIE
+1312 ARLTTIVE

-1325 NLQAIALSENLS
+1325 NLQAIALSEKLS
-1337 PHAPGAYRED
+1337 AHAPSAYRD
-1347 FEQFLARVRALDFA
+1347 SFEEFLARVRSLDFA